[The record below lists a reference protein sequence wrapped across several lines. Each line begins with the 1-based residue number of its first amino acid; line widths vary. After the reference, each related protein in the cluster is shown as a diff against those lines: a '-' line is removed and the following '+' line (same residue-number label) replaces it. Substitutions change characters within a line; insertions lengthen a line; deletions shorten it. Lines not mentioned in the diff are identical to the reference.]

1 MVWFALN
8 LGCSGC
14 GKSTLLRI
22 ISQLDSPT
30 SGTVEIDGQQIKAA
44 DTPVI
49 QLVDGYFTAPETPGI
64 GVDFTDHV
72 LEHSDVETVW

>member
-49 QLVDGYFTAPETPGI
+49 QLVDGYFTAPETSGI

-72 LEHSDVETVW
+72 LEHSDVETVR